1 MKHYDSIVVGGGP
14 GGSTAGTFLAQAGKR
29 VLILEREQF
38 PRFHIGESLIPYGND
53 VLRDLGAWPKLEAAG
68 FMRKP
73 GAEFTLGNAKG
84 SLRFW
89 FGRNLPKAYAETF
102 QVERAKFDSLL
113 LENARENGCEIASQ
127 AKAESFSDEG
137 DKIRLTYRQGG
148 EAFEAT
154 ADYLIDASGRDT
166 FLGKQLNLLKS
177 DLGLPKKFA
186 VFAHF
191 HHVLR
196 YEGRAEGLISI
207 VRLKD
212 AWCWIIPLDK
222 EKTSVGLV
230 QTLDTFKGRGL
241 SPEECF
247 EHVMKE
253 NKELRYRIGKA
264 ERIGPYYTTGDY
276 TYRFYRAAGPRWLL
290 VGDAAGFID
299 PIFSSGVMLAL
310 RSGRLAA
317 ENILKASATKRPLT
331 EAEQDRHTKRIR
343 HMTGVFH
350 EMIRMFYDNRAY
362 EVFMNPAP
370 FLNLPAAVNNLVGG
384 NTDLGF
390 SLKWRVRLFYL
401 FCRLQKKF
409 RISPALDFTE
419 ETRRQAVVSGES

>member
-1 MKHYDSIVVGGGP
+1 MKHYDAIVVGGGP
-14 GGSTAGTFLAQAGKR
+14 GGSIAGTFLAKAGQR
-29 VLILEREQF
+29 VLILERERF

-53 VLRDLGAWPKLEAAG
+53 VLRDSGAWPKLEAAG

-73 GAEFTLGNAKG
+73 GAEFTLGNARG

-102 QVERAKFDSLL
+102 QVERARFDALL
-113 LENARENGCEIASQ
+113 LDHARESGCEVASE
-127 AKAESFSDEG
+127 AKAESFTEKENGVEIS
-137 DKIRLTYRQGG
+137 YRQNG
-148 EAFEAT
+148 EACGAS
-154 ADYLIDASGRDT
+154 ADWLVDASGRDT
-166 FLGKQLNLLKS
+166 FVGKQLALPKS

-191 HHVLR
+191 HNVLR
-196 YEGRAEGLISI
+196 YEGKAEGLISI

-241 SPEECF
+241 GPEECF
-247 EHVMKE
+247 ERVMKE
-253 NKELRYRIGKA
+253 NAELRYRVGKA
-264 ERIGPYYTTGDY
+264 ERTGPYYTTGDY

-317 ENILKASATKRPLT
+317 ESILKAAAEKRALT
-331 EAEQDRHTKRIR
+331 AGEQDKHGKRIR

-384 NTDLGF
+384 NTDLDF
-390 SLKWRVRLFYL
+390 SLRWRVRLFYF
-401 FCRLQKKF
+401 FCRLQRRF
-409 RISPALDFTE
+409 RVSPPLDFSE
-419 ETRRQAVVSGES
+419 APLDKPAASDS